1 VTISRKINQRIR
13 SGAELAHQ
21 LRNPLTAL
29 ILQLEEIAEKT
40 NQVEIFS
47 TAQQALNSLNRIQ
60 DLAERSLK
68 IWRVSIEH
76 ELSEISIL
84 KIVEEVKNFW
94 DKKFLEFNREL
105 RISGPTNLYVLGA
118 LGIESATLS
127 VLDEN
132 SLQYGFGPT
141 SIEISED
148 INFVYFKIFD
158 QGQGINKSIQQDVMK
173 HGVTTSGNGI
183 GLAWAQNHV
192 LKIGGNLELISMQ
205 PAVFKVSLLKS
216 SITF

>member
-68 IWRVSIEH
+68 ICRVSIEH

-84 KIVEEVKNFW
+84 ILVAIKH
-94 DKKFLEFNREL
+94 
-105 RISGPTNLYVLGA
+105 P
-118 LGIESATLS
+118 LS
-127 VLDEN
+127 
-132 SLQYGFGPT
+132 SP
-141 SIEISED
+141 
-148 INFVYFKIFD
+148 
-158 QGQGINKSIQQDVMK
+158 
-173 HGVTTSGNGI
+173 
-183 GLAWAQNHV
+183 
-192 LKIGGNLELISMQ
+192 
-205 PAVFKVSLLKS
+205 S
-216 SITF
+216 S